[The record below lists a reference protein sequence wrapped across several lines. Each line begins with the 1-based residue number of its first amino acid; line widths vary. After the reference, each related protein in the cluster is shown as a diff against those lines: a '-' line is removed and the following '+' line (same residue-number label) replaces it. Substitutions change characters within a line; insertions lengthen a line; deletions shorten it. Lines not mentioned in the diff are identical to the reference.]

1 MRFLVTGGAGFIGSH
16 LIENLLADHHEV
28 TVIDNLST
36 GKLQNL
42 TKLDNPKL
50 SFLQKSILTDGLTNC
65 PPELMGQYDG
75 LVHLAATPSVTQSW
89 FEPLAAHENN
99 VSATVAVIQWC
110 HQLKIPRLVFASSAA
125 VYGHPRDPLI
135 SESAPTQ
142 PISPYGLQKLVSE
155 QYIALFSKQFG
166 ISSVNLRLFNVFGAG
181 QDPNSPYSGVISI
194 FTKRMGAGKP
204 LTLYGDGT
212 QTRDF
217 IYVKDVATAFK
228 QALTQP
234 IQDGSSLT
242 CNIGTGRAISLLQ
255 LVDALKTCFPQ
266 WSEIIHFEPTRLGDI
281 QHSQAD
287 VTQAALQLNFTP
299 QWSLQ
304 SGLMALVNAQL

>member
-42 TKLDNPKL
+42 TKVDNPKL
-50 SFLQKSILTDGLTNC
+50 SFLQKSILTEGLTNC
-65 PPELMGQYDG
+65 PQELMGQYDG

-135 SESAPTQ
+135 SESALTQ

-194 FTKRMGAGKP
+194 FTKRMSAGKP

-228 QALTQP
+228 QALTCSLP
-234 IQDGSSLT
+234 DGDSLT